1 MQILIN
7 FLLAIYVLVALLML
21 LVILMQRP
29 KSEGLGAAFGGGV
42 TENIFGAQTT
52 NVLVKF
58 TGWLAG
64 IFFALTFTQAGTVS
78 LTLASLTLGPRNP
91 TLTTIVGLGFGT
103 PAGTDCSLTTSLK
116 TGAGLVAQINSASG
130 TGTFCVDIFDAGNLA
145 TPVDFV
151 VRIVHP

>member
-1 MQILIN
+1 MKPASLT
-7 FLLAIYVLVALLML
+7 FLVLTCLGVGCSNTSPAAPSTTSTATSGPSYFTGTLA
-21 LVILMQRP
+21 P
-29 KSEGLGAAFGGGV
+29 KSSS
-42 TENIFGAQTT
+42 
-52 NVLVKF
+52 
-58 TGWLAG
+58 
-64 IFFALTFTQAGTVS
+64 FFAFTLTQAGTVS
-78 LTLASLTLGPRNP
+78 LTLASLTFGPRNP

-130 TGTFCVDIFDAGNLA
+130 TGTFCVDIFDVGNLT